1 MNTSFL
7 RRSLLA
13 LSVAAAVPH
22 APSSMAADLNYDLG
36 GGALNSTLQTF
47 DNVRLSGTSQNT
59 GADFRGL
66 TVQGGFINDGA
77 VNFSSGSTQ
86 AGLFFASQA
95 STASTFTGDFINRGS
110 VRIDGLDASATPSG
124 ILHSGSQIGG
134 DLINEGNISVAAE
147 GAVGLDIYQATI
159 AGQVLNTGTIAV
171 TGEGAYGVLM
181 FSTSTGIGSDSA
193 ISATTIDNRG
203 TITARGRSAKG
214 IEIENAVSNGGV
226 SNGIVNSGT
235 IAADGIGVHV
245 VSFANPSV
253 LFSISQTEGLIEG
266 GIAAIRA
273 DQPNTYFY
281 WQGGQVKGDLLGLS
295 GVLASGEVSFDGST
309 IRAGY
314 VDIDDGRLTL
324 LRPQTTLD
332 GGLDLDSSTAILR
345 LLLDNDTNP
354 TTPILKVTGS
364 TSFGEGSQI
373 ELAARSSNFRTGA
386 DGTRY
391 TLINTGTWEE
401 PQNANVVSSSALL
414 EVKSFGIEGNDLK
427 ALVTTKNP
435 AVVEE
440 NIIQAD
446 GSQNAANAIKPL
458 SNSLMT
464 RLDENDPV
472 FRAFASASSDAE
484 LARLSETLGPDVSR
498 GVIHAATSGQN
509 LVSNVITNR
518 SSSARNGLSSGDV
531 LAEKGVWLQA
541 LSSDADQDSRK
552 GVEGYDANSHG
563 IAVGADGQLNADTT
577 LGLAYSYLDS
587 DVKSSSGNKTDVTGH
602 ALTLYGDWTHD
613 NFFVDASLMYGW
625 NDNESKRYV
634 AGTRAKGDYD
644 SEIFG
649 VNALAGYSLRLDR
662 HLLLEPQVGARYAN
676 VMIDSYREKGSSA
689 ALNVASQRYEVGELG
704 IGACLAAA
712 FDLGRGSLEPE
723 ARVMAWHDFIA
734 DRANTTSTFV
744 LGGTPF
750 TTSGASPVRDSYET
764 SLGATYRVGAWSLG
778 GSYNYLTKTDFSAD
792 TFTAKVRYDF

>member
-1 MNTSFL
+1 LNTSFL

-110 VRIDGLDASATPSG
+110 VRIDGLDASALPSG
-124 ILHSGSQIGG
+124 ILHSGSRIGG
-134 DLINEGNISVAAE
+134 NLINEGDISVSATGAA
-147 GAVGLDIYQATI
+147 GLDLYQSNIT
-159 AGQVLNTGTIAV
+159 GQVLNKGRIAVRGDDAHGLLVLSRLSNIDNSGTI
-171 TGEGAYGVLM
+171 
-181 FSTSTGIGSDSA
+181 S
-193 ISATTIDNRG
+193 
-203 TITARGRSAKG
+203 ARGQNAKG
-214 IEIENAVSNGGV
+214 IEIENAVLSGFARSHIN
-226 SNGIVNSGT
+226 NSGT
-235 IAADGIGVHV
+235 ISADGIGIHII
-245 VSFANPSV
+245 SLANNPSS
-253 LFSISQTEGLIEG
+253 FSIVQTAGLIEG
-266 GIAAIRA
+266 GTAAIQDDHQR
-273 DQPNTYFY
+273 TFFY
-281 WQGGQVKGDLLGLS
+281 WDGGQVKGDLLGLF
-295 GVLASGEVSFDGST
+295 GVLAGGEVSFDGST
-309 IRAGY
+309 IRALY
-314 VDIDDGRLTL
+314 VDIDDARLTL
-324 LRPQTTLD
+324 LRPQTTID

-364 TSFGEGSQI
+364 TYFGEGSRI
-373 ELAARSSNFRTGA
+373 ELAARSSDFRTGA

-704 IGACLAAA
+704 IGARLAAA

-734 DRANTTSTFV
+734 DKANTTSTFV

>member
-1 MNTSFL
+1 LNTSFL

-22 APSSMAADLNYDLG
+22 ASSSLAADLNYDLG

-47 DNVRLSGTSQNT
+47 ANVRLSGTSQNT

-66 TVQGGFINDGA
+66 TVQGGFINDGV
-77 VNFSSGSTQ
+77 VNFSSGSTP

-110 VRIDGLDASATPSG
+110 VRIDGLDASALPSG
-124 ILHSGSQIGG
+124 ILHSGSRIGG
-134 DLINEGNISVAAE
+134 NLINEGDISVSAPS
-147 GAVGLDIYQATI
+147 AVGVDLYQSSIT
-159 AGQVLNTGTIAV
+159 GQVLNKGTITV
-171 TGEGAYGVLM
+171 KGEGAYGLLM
-181 FSTSTGIGSDSA
+181 FATQTGIDNTGT
-193 ISATTIDNRG
+193 ISARG
-203 TITARGRSAKG
+203 QNAKG
-214 IEIENAVSNGGV
+214 IEIENATASGG
-226 SNGIVNSGT
+226 STIGASSAINNSGT
-235 IAADGIGVHV
+235 IAAEGIGVHLI
-245 VSFANPSV
+245 SFANTAP
-253 LFSISQTEGLIEG
+253 LFSITQTAGLIEG
-266 GIAAIRA
+266 GTAAIQA
-273 DQPNTYFY
+273 DQKNAYFY
-281 WQGGQVKGDLLGLS
+281 WKGGQVKGDLLGLS
-295 GVLASGEVSFDGST
+295 GVLVKGDVAFDGST

-314 VDIDDGRLTL
+314 VDIDGGRLTL
-324 LRPQTTLD
+324 LRPQTTLE

-345 LLLDNDTNP
+345 LLLDNETHP
-354 TTPILKVTGS
+354 TTPILKVTGATYFS
-364 TSFGEGSQI
+364 EGSRI
-373 ELAARSSNFRTGA
+373 ELAARSNDFRTGA

-427 ALVTTKNP
+427 ALVTTKNA

-458 SNSLMT
+458 ANTLMS
-464 RLDENDPV
+464 RLSENDPV
-472 FRAFASASSDAE
+472 FRSFASASSDAE
-484 LARLSETLGPDVSR
+484 LARLSETLSPDVSR

-587 DVKSSSGNKTDVTGH
+587 DVKSSTGNKTDVTGH

-662 HLLLEPQVGARYAN
+662 HLLLEPQIGARYAN

-704 IGACLAAA
+704 IGARLAAA

-734 DRANTTSTFV
+734 DKANTTSTFV

-764 SLGATYRVGAWSLG
+764 SLGVTYRVGAWSLG

>member
-13 LSVAAAVPH
+13 LSVAAAATH

-36 GGALNSTLQTF
+36 GGALSSTLQTF

-59 GADFRGL
+59 GADFRGVR
-66 TVQGGFINDGA
+66 VQGRFINEGA
-77 VNFSSGSTQ
+77 VNLSSGSAQ
-86 AGLFFASQA
+86 AGLFFSSLA

-110 VRIDGLDASATPSG
+110 VRIAGLDASATPSG
-124 ILHSGSQIGG
+124 ILHSLDRIGG
-134 DLINEGNISVAAE
+134 NLINEGDISVSAASAA
-147 GAVGLDIYQATI
+147 GVDLYLSNI
-159 AGQVLNTGTIAV
+159 AGQVVNKGTISV
-171 TGEGAYGVLM
+171 NGDDAYGLLV
-181 FSTSTGIGSDSA
+181 FSKLSG
-193 ISATTIDNRG
+193 IDNSG
-203 TITARGRSAKG
+203 TITARGKNAKG
-214 IEIENAVSNGGV
+214 IEIEDSTFTGV
-226 SNGIVNSGT
+226 SGSHINNSGT
-235 IAADGIGVHV
+235 ISADAIGIHV
-245 VSFANPSV
+245 ISFANNP
-253 LFSISQTEGLIEG
+253 LFSITQTAGLIEG
-266 GIAAIRA
+266 GTAAIQA
-273 DQPNTYFY
+273 DQKNTYFY
-281 WQGGQVKGDLLGLS
+281 WHGGQVKGDLLGLS
-295 GVLASGEVSFDGST
+295 GVLVKGDVTFDGST
-309 IRAGY
+309 ISAGY
-314 VDIDDGRLTL
+314 VDIDGGRLTL
-324 LRPQTTLD
+324 LRPQTTID
-332 GGLDLDSSTAILR
+332 GGLDLDSSSAILR
-345 LLLDNDTNP
+345 LLLDKDTNP
-354 TTPILKVTGS
+354 TTPILKVTGATYFS
-364 TSFGEGSQI
+364 EGSRV
-373 ELAARSSNFRTGA
+373 ELAARSNDFRTGA

-391 TLINTGTWEE
+391 TLINTGSWED

-427 ALVTTKNP
+427 ALVTTKNA

-440 NIIQAD
+440 NIIKAD

-458 SNSLMT
+458 ANSLMT
-464 RLDENDPV
+464 RLDESDPV
-472 FRAFASASSDAE
+472 FRAFAAASSDAE

-498 GVIHAATSGQN
+498 GVIHAATNGQS
-509 LVSNVITNR
+509 LVNNVITNR
-518 SSSARNGLSSGDV
+518 SSSTRNGLSSGDV

-563 IAVGADGQLNADTT
+563 IAVGADGQFNADTT

-602 ALTLYGDWTHD
+602 ALTLYGDWSHD

-649 VNALAGYSLRLDR
+649 VNALAGYSWRLDR
-662 HLLLEPQVGARYAN
+662 HLLLEPQIGARYAK
-676 VMIDSYREKGSSA
+676 VTIDSYREKGSSA

-704 IGACLAAA
+704 IGARLAAA

-764 SLGATYRVGAWSLG
+764 SLGATYRVGAWSVG

-792 TFTAKVRYDF
+792 TFTVKVRYDF

>member
-13 LSVAAAVPH
+13 LSVAAAIPH
-22 APSSMAADLNYDLG
+22 ASSSMAADLNYDLG

-47 DNVRLSGTSQNT
+47 GNVLLSGTSQNT

-66 TVQGGFINDGA
+66 TVQGSFINDGS

-110 VRIDGLDASATPSG
+110 VRIDGLDASALPSG
-124 ILHSGSQIGG
+124 ILHSGSRIGG
-134 DLINEGNISVAAE
+134 NLINEGDISVSAPS
-147 GAVGLDIYQATI
+147 AVGVDLYQSSIT
-159 AGQVLNTGTIAV
+159 GQVLNKGTIAV
-171 TGEGAYGVLM
+171 KGDGAYGLLM
-181 FSTSTGIGSDSA
+181 FATQTGI
-193 ISATTIDNRG
+193 DNTG
-203 TITARGRSAKG
+203 TITARGQNAKG
-214 IEIENAVSNGGV
+214 IEIENATASGG
-226 SNGIVNSGT
+226 STIGASSGIENSGT
-235 IAADGIGVHV
+235 IAADGIGVHLI
-245 VSFANPSV
+245 SFANAAP
-253 LFSISQTEGLIEG
+253 LFSITQTAGLIEG
-266 GIAAIRA
+266 GTAAIQA
-273 DQPNTYFY
+273 DQKNAYFY
-281 WQGGQVKGDLLGLS
+281 WRGGQVKGDLLGLS
-295 GVLASGEVSFDGST
+295 GVLVKGDVAFDGST

-314 VDIDDGRLTL
+314 VDIDGGRLTL
-324 LRPQTTLD
+324 LHPQTTLD
-332 GGLDLDSSTAILR
+332 GGLDLDSSSAILR
-345 LLLDNDTNP
+345 LLLDNTTNP
-354 TTPILKVTGS
+354 TTPILKVTGATYFS
-364 TSFGEGSQI
+364 EGSRI
-373 ELAARSSNFRTGA
+373 ELAARSSDFRTGV

-391 TLINTGTWEE
+391 TLINTGSWED

-427 ALVTTKNP
+427 ALVTTKNA

-458 SNSLMT
+458 ANSLMT
-464 RLDENDPV
+464 RLDEQDPV
-472 FRAFASASSDAE
+472 FRAFANASSDAE
-484 LARLSETLGPDVSR
+484 LARLSETLSPEVSR

-509 LVSNVITNR
+509 LVNNVITNR

-602 ALTLYGDWTHD
+602 ALTLYGDWSHD

-662 HLLLEPQVGARYAN
+662 HLLLEPQIGARYAN

-689 ALNVASQRYEVGELG
+689 ALNVASQRYEVGEMG
-704 IGACLAAA
+704 IGARLAAA

-734 DRANTTSTFV
+734 DKANTTSTFV

>member
-1 MNTSFL
+1 
-7 RRSLLA
+7 
-13 LSVAAAVPH
+13 
-22 APSSMAADLNYDLG
+22 MAADLNYDLG

-47 DNVRLSGTSQNT
+47 GNVLLSGTSQNT

-66 TVQGGFINDGA
+66 TVQGSFINDGA

-110 VRIDGLDASATPSG
+110 VRIDGLDASALPSG
-124 ILHSGSQIGG
+124 ILHSGSRIGG
-134 DLINEGNISVAAE
+134 NLINEGDISVSAPS
-147 GAVGLDIYQATI
+147 AVGVDLYQSSIT
-159 AGQVLNTGTIAV
+159 GQVLNKGTIAV
-171 TGEGAYGVLM
+171 KGDGAYGLLM
-181 FSTSTGIGSDSA
+181 FATQTGI
-193 ISATTIDNRG
+193 DNTG
-203 TITARGRSAKG
+203 TITARGQNAKG
-214 IEIENAVSNGGV
+214 IEIENATASGG
-226 SNGIVNSGT
+226 STIGASSGIENSGT
-235 IAADGIGVHV
+235 IAADGIGVHLI
-245 VSFANPSV
+245 SFANTAP
-253 LFSISQTEGLIEG
+253 LFSITQTAGLIEG
-266 GIAAIRA
+266 GTAAIQA
-273 DQPNTYFY
+273 DQKNAYFY
-281 WQGGQVKGDLLGLS
+281 WRGGQVKGDLLGLS
-295 GVLASGEVSFDGST
+295 GVLVKGDVAFDGST

-314 VDIDDGRLTL
+314 VDIDGGRLTL
-324 LRPQTTLD
+324 LHPQTTLD
-332 GGLDLDSSTAILR
+332 GGLDLDSSSAILR
-345 LLLDNDTNP
+345 LLLDNTTNP
-354 TTPILKVTGS
+354 TTPILKVTGATYFS
-364 TSFGEGSQI
+364 EGSRI
-373 ELAARSSNFRTGA
+373 ELAARSNDFRTGV

-391 TLINTGTWEE
+391 TLINTGSWED

-427 ALVTTKNP
+427 ALVTTKNA

-458 SNSLMT
+458 ANSLMT
-464 RLDENDPV
+464 RLDEQDPV
-472 FRAFASASSDAE
+472 FRAFANASSDAE
-484 LARLSETLGPDVSR
+484 LARLSETLSPDVSR

-509 LVSNVITNR
+509 LVNNVITNR

-602 ALTLYGDWTHD
+602 ALTLYGDWSHD

-662 HLLLEPQVGARYAN
+662 HLLLEPQIGARYAN

-689 ALNVASQRYEVGELG
+689 ALNVASQRYEVGEMG
-704 IGACLAAA
+704 IGARLAAA

-734 DRANTTSTFV
+734 DKANTTSTFV

>member
-22 APSSMAADLNYDLG
+22 ASSSLAADLNYDLG

-47 DNVRLSGTSQNT
+47 GNVRLSGTSQNT

-77 VNFSSGSTQ
+77 VNFSSGSTP

-110 VRIDGLDASATPSG
+110 VRIDGLDASALPSG
-124 ILHSGSQIGG
+124 ILHSGSRIGG
-134 DLINEGNISVAAE
+134 NLINEGDISVSAPS
-147 GAVGLDIYQATI
+147 AVGVDLYQSSIT
-159 AGQVLNTGTIAV
+159 GQVLNKGTIAV
-171 TGEGAYGVLM
+171 RGDDAHGLLVL
-181 FSTSTGIGSDSA
+181 SRLSNIDNSGT
-193 ISATTIDNRG
+193 ISARG
-203 TITARGRSAKG
+203 QNAKG
-214 IEIENAVSNGGV
+214 IEIENAVFSGFARSHIN
-226 SNGIVNSGT
+226 NSGT
-235 IAADGIGVHV
+235 ISADGIGIHII
-245 VSFANPSV
+245 SLANNPSS
-253 LFSISQTEGLIEG
+253 FSIVQTAGLIEG
-266 GIAAIRA
+266 GTAAIQDDHQR
-273 DQPNTYFY
+273 TFFY
-281 WQGGQVKGDLLGLS
+281 WEGGQVKGDLLGLS
-295 GVLASGEVSFDGST
+295 AVLATGEVSFDGST

-314 VDIDDGRLTL
+314 VDIADARLTL

-345 LLLDNDTNP
+345 LLLDNDTHP
-354 TTPILKVTGS
+354 TTPILKVTGATYFS
-364 TSFGEGSQI
+364 EGSRI
-373 ELAARSSNFRTGA
+373 ELAARSSDFRTGA

-509 LVSNVITNR
+509 LVSNVITDR

-587 DVKSSSGNKTDVTGH
+587 DVKSSTGNKTDVTGH

-662 HLLLEPQVGARYAN
+662 HLLLEPQIGARYAN

-704 IGACLAAA
+704 IGARLAAA

-744 LGGTPF
+744 LGDTPF

-778 GSYNYLTKTDFSAD
+778 GSYNYLTKADFSAD

>member
-110 VRIDGLDASATPSG
+110 VRIDGLDASALPSG
-124 ILHSGSQIGG
+124 ILHSGSRIGG
-134 DLINEGNISVAAE
+134 NLINEGDISVSATGAA
-147 GAVGLDIYQATI
+147 GLDLYQSNIT
-159 AGQVLNTGTIAV
+159 GQVLNKGRIAVRGDDAHGLLVLSRLSNIDNSGTI
-171 TGEGAYGVLM
+171 
-181 FSTSTGIGSDSA
+181 S
-193 ISATTIDNRG
+193 
-203 TITARGRSAKG
+203 ARGQNAKG
-214 IEIENAVSNGGV
+214 IEIENAVLSGFARSHIN
-226 SNGIVNSGT
+226 NSGT
-235 IAADGIGVHV
+235 ISADGIGIHII
-245 VSFANPSV
+245 SLANNPSS
-253 LFSISQTEGLIEG
+253 FSIVQTAGLIEG
-266 GIAAIRA
+266 GTAAIQDDHQR
-273 DQPNTYFY
+273 TFFY
-281 WQGGQVKGDLLGLS
+281 WDGGQVKGDLLGLF
-295 GVLASGEVSFDGST
+295 GVLAGGEVSFDGST
-309 IRAGY
+309 IRALY
-314 VDIDDGRLTL
+314 VDIDDARLTL
-324 LRPQTTLD
+324 LRPQTTID

-364 TSFGEGSQI
+364 TYFGEGSRI
-373 ELAARSSNFRTGA
+373 ELAARSSDFRTGA

-704 IGACLAAA
+704 IGARLAAA

-734 DRANTTSTFV
+734 DKANTTSTFV

>member
-1 MNTSFL
+1 
-7 RRSLLA
+7 
-13 LSVAAAVPH
+13 
-22 APSSMAADLNYDLG
+22 MAADLNYDLG

-47 DNVRLSGTSQNT
+47 GNVLLSGTSQNT

-66 TVQGGFINDGA
+66 TVQGSFINDGS

-110 VRIDGLDASATPSG
+110 VRIDGLDASALPSG
-124 ILHSGSQIGG
+124 ILHSGSRIGG
-134 DLINEGNISVAAE
+134 NLINEGDISVSAPS
-147 GAVGLDIYQATI
+147 AVGVDLYQSSIT
-159 AGQVLNTGTIAV
+159 GQVLNKGTIAV
-171 TGEGAYGVLM
+171 KGDGAYGLLM
-181 FSTSTGIGSDSA
+181 FATQTGI
-193 ISATTIDNRG
+193 DNTG
-203 TITARGRSAKG
+203 TITARGQNAKG
-214 IEIENAVSNGGV
+214 IEIENATASGG
-226 SNGIVNSGT
+226 STIGASSGIENSGT
-235 IAADGIGVHV
+235 IAADGIGVHLI
-245 VSFANPSV
+245 SFANAAP
-253 LFSISQTEGLIEG
+253 LFSITQTAGLIEG
-266 GIAAIRA
+266 GTAAIQA
-273 DQPNTYFY
+273 DQKNAYFY
-281 WQGGQVKGDLLGLS
+281 WRGGQVKGDLLGLS
-295 GVLASGEVSFDGST
+295 GVLVKGDVAFDGST

-314 VDIDDGRLTL
+314 VDIDGGRLTL
-324 LRPQTTLD
+324 LHPQTTLD
-332 GGLDLDSSTAILR
+332 GGLDLDSSSAILR
-345 LLLDNDTNP
+345 LLLDNTTNP
-354 TTPILKVTGS
+354 TTPILKVTGATYFS
-364 TSFGEGSQI
+364 EGSRI
-373 ELAARSSNFRTGA
+373 ELAARSSDFRTGV

-391 TLINTGTWEE
+391 TLINTGSWED

-427 ALVTTKNP
+427 ALVTTKNA

-458 SNSLMT
+458 ANSLMT
-464 RLDENDPV
+464 RLDEQDPV
-472 FRAFASASSDAE
+472 FRAFANASSDAE
-484 LARLSETLGPDVSR
+484 LARLSETLSPEVSR

-509 LVSNVITNR
+509 LVNNVITNR

-602 ALTLYGDWTHD
+602 ALTLYGDWSHD

-662 HLLLEPQVGARYAN
+662 HLLLEPQIGARYAN

-689 ALNVASQRYEVGELG
+689 ALNVASQRYEVGEMG
-704 IGACLAAA
+704 IGARLAAA

-734 DRANTTSTFV
+734 DKANTTSTFV

>member
-110 VRIDGLDASATPSG
+110 VRIDGLDASALPSG
-124 ILHSGSQIGG
+124 ILHSGSRIGG
-134 DLINEGNISVAAE
+134 NLINEGDISVSATGAA
-147 GAVGLDIYQATI
+147 GLDLYQSNIT
-159 AGQVLNTGTIAV
+159 GQVLNKGTIAV
-171 TGEGAYGVLM
+171 RGDDAHGLLVL
-181 FSTSTGIGSDSA
+181 SRLSNIDNSGT
-193 ISATTIDNRG
+193 ISARG
-203 TITARGRSAKG
+203 QNAKG
-214 IEIENAVSNGGV
+214 IEIENAVLSGFARSHIN
-226 SNGIVNSGT
+226 NSGT
-235 IAADGIGVHV
+235 ISADGIGIHII
-245 VSFANPSV
+245 SLANNPSS
-253 LFSISQTEGLIEG
+253 FSIVQTAGLIEG
-266 GIAAIRA
+266 GTAAIQDDHQR
-273 DQPNTYFY
+273 TFFY
-281 WQGGQVKGDLLGLS
+281 WDGGQVKGDLLGLF
-295 GVLASGEVSFDGST
+295 GVLAGGEVSFDGST
-309 IRAGY
+309 IRALY
-314 VDIDDGRLTL
+314 VDIDDARLTL
-324 LRPQTTLD
+324 LRPQTTID

-364 TSFGEGSQI
+364 TYFGEGSRI

-704 IGACLAAA
+704 IGARLAAA

-734 DRANTTSTFV
+734 DKANTTSTFV

-764 SLGATYRVGAWSLG
+764 SLGTTYRVGAWSLG

>member
-22 APSSMAADLNYDLG
+22 ASSSMAADLNYDLG

-47 DNVRLSGTSQNT
+47 GNVLLSGTSQNT

-66 TVQGGFINDGA
+66 TVQGSFINDGA

-110 VRIDGLDASATPSG
+110 VRIDGLDASALPSG
-124 ILHSGSQIGG
+124 ILHSGSRIGG
-134 DLINEGNISVAAE
+134 NLINEGDISVSAPS
-147 GAVGLDIYQATI
+147 AVGVDLYQSSIT
-159 AGQVLNTGTIAV
+159 GQVLNKGTIAV
-171 TGEGAYGVLM
+171 KGDGAYGLLM
-181 FSTSTGIGSDSA
+181 FATQTGI
-193 ISATTIDNRG
+193 DNTG
-203 TITARGRSAKG
+203 TITARGQNAKG
-214 IEIENAVSNGGV
+214 IEIENATASGG
-226 SNGIVNSGT
+226 STIGASSGIENSGT
-235 IAADGIGVHV
+235 IAADGIGVHLI
-245 VSFANPSV
+245 SFANTAP
-253 LFSISQTEGLIEG
+253 LFSITQTAGLIEG
-266 GIAAIRA
+266 GTAAIQA
-273 DQPNTYFY
+273 DQKNAYFY
-281 WQGGQVKGDLLGLS
+281 WRGGQVKGDLLGLS
-295 GVLASGEVSFDGST
+295 GVLVKGDVAFDGST

-314 VDIDDGRLTL
+314 VDIDGGRLTL
-324 LRPQTTLD
+324 LHPQTTLD
-332 GGLDLDSSTAILR
+332 GGLDLDSSSAILR
-345 LLLDNDTNP
+345 LLLDNTTNP
-354 TTPILKVTGS
+354 TTPILKVTGATYFS
-364 TSFGEGSQI
+364 EGSRI
-373 ELAARSSNFRTGA
+373 ELAARSNDFRTGV

-391 TLINTGTWEE
+391 TLINTGSWED

-427 ALVTTKNP
+427 ALVTTKNA

-458 SNSLMT
+458 ANSLMT
-464 RLDENDPV
+464 RLDEQDPV
-472 FRAFASASSDAE
+472 FRAFANASSDAE
-484 LARLSETLGPDVSR
+484 LARLSETLSPDVSR

-509 LVSNVITNR
+509 LVNNVITNR

-602 ALTLYGDWTHD
+602 ALTLYGDWSHD

-662 HLLLEPQVGARYAN
+662 HLLLEPQIGARYAN

-689 ALNVASQRYEVGELG
+689 ALNVASQRYEVGEMG
-704 IGACLAAA
+704 IGARLAAA

-734 DRANTTSTFV
+734 DKANTTSTFV

>member
-13 LSVAAAVPH
+13 LSVAAAIPH
-22 APSSMAADLNYDLG
+22 ASSSMAADLNYDLG

-47 DNVRLSGTSQNT
+47 GNVLLSGTSQNT

-66 TVQGGFINDGA
+66 TVQGSFINDGA

-110 VRIDGLDASATPSG
+110 VRIDGLDASALPSG
-124 ILHSGSQIGG
+124 ILHSGSRIGG
-134 DLINEGNISVAAE
+134 NLINEGDISVSAPS
-147 GAVGLDIYQATI
+147 AVGVDLYQSSIT
-159 AGQVLNTGTIAV
+159 GQVLNKGTIAV
-171 TGEGAYGVLM
+171 KGDGAYGLLM
-181 FSTSTGIGSDSA
+181 FATQTGI
-193 ISATTIDNRG
+193 DNTG
-203 TITARGRSAKG
+203 TITARGQNAKG
-214 IEIENAVSNGGV
+214 IEIENATASGG
-226 SNGIVNSGT
+226 STIGASSGIENSGT
-235 IAADGIGVHV
+235 IAADGIGVHLI
-245 VSFANPSV
+245 SFANTAP
-253 LFSISQTEGLIEG
+253 LFSITQTAGLIEG
-266 GIAAIRA
+266 GTAAIQA
-273 DQPNTYFY
+273 DQKNAYFY
-281 WQGGQVKGDLLGLS
+281 WRGGQVKGDLLGLS
-295 GVLASGEVSFDGST
+295 GVLVKGDVAFDGST

-314 VDIDDGRLTL
+314 VDIDGGRLTL
-324 LRPQTTLD
+324 LHPQTTLD
-332 GGLDLDSSTAILR
+332 GGLDLDSSSAILR
-345 LLLDNDTNP
+345 LLLDNTTNP
-354 TTPILKVTGS
+354 TTPILKVTGATYFS
-364 TSFGEGSQI
+364 EGSRI
-373 ELAARSSNFRTGA
+373 ELAARSSDFRTGA

-391 TLINTGTWEE
+391 TLINTGSWED

-427 ALVTTKNP
+427 ALVTTKNA

-458 SNSLMT
+458 ANSLMT
-464 RLDENDPV
+464 RLDEQDPV
-472 FRAFASASSDAE
+472 FRAFANASSDAE
-484 LARLSETLGPDVSR
+484 LARLSETLSPDVSR

-509 LVSNVITNR
+509 LVNNVITNR

-602 ALTLYGDWTHD
+602 ALTLYGDWSHD

-662 HLLLEPQVGARYAN
+662 HLLLEPQIGARYAN

-689 ALNVASQRYEVGELG
+689 ALNVASQRYEVGEMG
-704 IGACLAAA
+704 IGARLAAA

-723 ARVMAWHDFIA
+723 ARIMAWHDFIA
-734 DRANTTSTFV
+734 DKANTTSTFV

>member
-13 LSVAAAVPH
+13 LSVAAAATH

-47 DNVRLSGTSQNT
+47 GNVLLSGTSQNS

-66 TVQGGFINDGA
+66 TVQGSFINDGA

-95 STASTFTGDFINRGS
+95 STASTFAGDFINRGS
-110 VRIDGLDASATPSG
+110 VRIDGLDASALPSG
-124 ILHSGSQIGG
+124 ILHSGSRIGG
-134 DLINEGNISVAAE
+134 NLINEGDISVSAPS
-147 GAVGLDIYQATI
+147 AVGVDLYQSSIT
-159 AGQVLNTGTIAV
+159 GQVLNKGTIAV
-171 TGEGAYGVLM
+171 KGEGAYGLLM
-181 FSTSTGIGSDSA
+181 FATQTGI
-193 ISATTIDNRG
+193 DNTG
-203 TITARGRSAKG
+203 TITARGQNAKG
-214 IEIENAVSNGGV
+214 IEIENATASVGSAIGA
-226 SNGIVNSGT
+226 SSAIKNSGT
-235 IAADGIGVHV
+235 IAADGIGVHLI
-245 VSFANPSV
+245 SFANTAP
-253 LFSISQTEGLIEG
+253 LFSITQTAGLIEG
-266 GIAAIRA
+266 GTAAIQA
-273 DQPNTYFY
+273 DQKNAYFY
-281 WQGGQVKGDLLGLS
+281 WKGGQVKGDLLGLS
-295 GVLASGEVSFDGST
+295 GVLVKGDVAFDGST

-314 VDIDDGRLTL
+314 VDIDGGRLTL
-324 LRPQTTLD
+324 LHPQTTLD

-345 LLLDNDTNP
+345 LLLDKDTNP
-354 TTPILKVTGS
+354 TTPILKVTGATYFS
-364 TSFGEGSQI
+364 EGSRI
-373 ELAARSSNFRTGA
+373 ELAARSNDFRTGA

-391 TLINTGTWEE
+391 TLINTGSWEE
-401 PQNANVVSSSALL
+401 SQNANVVSSSALL

-427 ALVTTKNP
+427 ALVTTKNA

-458 SNSLMT
+458 SNSLMA
-464 RLDENDPV
+464 RLDEQDPV
-472 FRAFASASSDAE
+472 FRSFASASSDAE
-484 LARLSETLGPDVSR
+484 LARLSETLSPDVSG
-498 GVIHAATSGQN
+498 GVIHAATNGQS
-509 LVSNVITNR
+509 LVNNVITNR

-662 HLLLEPQVGARYAN
+662 HLLLEPQIGARYAN

-689 ALNVASQRYEVGELG
+689 ALNVASQRYEVGEMG
-704 IGACLAAA
+704 IGARLAAA
-712 FDLGRGSLEPE
+712 FDLGQGSLEPE
-723 ARVMAWHDFIA
+723 AKVMAWHDFIA
-734 DRANTTSTFV
+734 DKANTTSTFV